1 MQRQPVAIVGSNIS
15 ALVSAIS
22 CARQGLPVVMIGSR
36 KHFGGHFSGMVVED
50 ARFDVGMLF
59 FEFTSFKSEPGI
71 SISTYEDEK
80 LGDAGRFVSTIRDF
94 VDSLG
99 IKYNVAEMPKMIV
112 EERLLDDIFISNR
125 LAALNELSTKT
136 RQAILEETTA
146 AVDRDER
153 HPARK
158 ADWPVNEAFN
168 LEEIST
174 HNHGQTFHRLF
185 MEPMCQKLTGLSTKD
200 LAAKYHRLSW
210 LPLYYPETLSAQ
222 LSNQPQ
228 PLPETR
234 FHYPED
240 GFHIL
245 PESLK
250 AAVSSL
256 DIVEWLD
263 DEIGSLE
270 TKNGGFRLGLSSG
283 REIEVRHL
291 AWTLDSDKL
300 LELGLEKGEDNSD
313 YAFLGI
319 VFARIKAAELG
330 FSFST
335 LCVAD
340 QNYCMYRISNQTAS
354 SGRKDAFNLIT
365 IEVNCDFME
374 GSRQLAEDEIHER
387 IVRDLKRLGVIKETA
402 SSFRATLRKF
412 KKALLLPTVRNFK
425 THEAKRDRCRELFP
439 GIHLI
444 GSCAPFGAASLN
456 DQILQG
462 MSVAARLD

>member
-1 MQRQPVAIVGSNIS
+1 MQKQSIAIVGSNIS

-22 CARQGLPVVMIGSR
+22 CARQGLPVVLIGSK
-36 KHFGGHFSGMVVED
+36 KHFGGHFGGMVVDD

-59 FEFTSFKSEPGI
+59 FEFTSFKSKPGI
-71 SISTYEDEK
+71 SISSYQEGR
-80 LGDAGRFVSTIRDF
+80 LGDSGRFVSTVRDF

-99 IKYNVAEMPKMIV
+99 IKYHVAESPKMIV
-112 EERLLDDIFISNR
+112 EAQLLEDIFISNR
-125 LAALNELSTKT
+125 LAALNKLGETT
-136 RQAILEETTA
+136 RQAILEETTGA
-146 AVDRDER
+146 TDHDER
-153 HPARK
+153 HPSRK

-168 LEEIST
+168 LEDIST
-174 HNHGQTFHRLF
+174 HNHGPTFHRTF
-185 MEPMCQKLTGLSTKD
+185 IEPMCQKLTGVSSRD
-200 LAAKYHRLSW
+200 LTAKYHRLSW
-210 LPLYYPETLSAQ
+210 LPIYYPETLSAQ

-234 FHYPED
+234 FHYPQGK

-250 AAVSSL
+250 ATVSSL
-256 DIVEWLD
+256 DIEWVD

-270 TKNGGFRLGLSSG
+270 TRNGGFRLDLSPG

-291 AWTLDSDKL
+291 AWTLGPDKL
-300 LELGLEKGEDNSD
+300 LELGRQKGEDNGD
-313 YAFLGI
+313 YACLGI
-319 VFARIKAAELG
+319 AFARIKAAELG
-330 FSFST
+330 FPFST
-335 LCVAD
+335 LYVVD
-340 QNYCMYRISNQTAS
+340 QNYCMYRISNQTVT
-354 SGRKDAFNLIT
+354 SGRKDAFNLVT
-365 IEVNCDFME
+365 VEFNCEVME
-374 GSRQLAEDEIHER
+374 GGRPLEEDEIHGR
-387 IVRDLKRLGVIKETA
+387 IVRDLKSLGVIKETA

-412 KKALLLPTVRNFK
+412 KKALLLPTIRNFN
-425 THEAKRDRCRELFP
+425 TYEAKRDRCRELFP

>member
-36 KHFGGHFSGMVVED
+36 KHFGGHFAGMVVED

-99 IKYNVAEMPKMIV
+99 IKYNVAEIPKMIV

-136 RQAILEETTA
+136 RQAILEETTGA
-146 AVDRDER
+146 ADRDER
-153 HPARK
+153 HPSWK

-168 LEEIST
+168 LEDIST
-174 HNHGQTFHRLF
+174 YNHGHTFHRLF
-185 MEPMCQKLTGLSTKD
+185 IEPMCQKLTGLSTKD

-240 GFHIL
+240 GFHVL

-250 AAVSSL
+250 ATVSSL
-256 DIVEWLD
+256 DIVEWID

-270 TKNGGFRLGLSSG
+270 TKDGGFRLGLSSG
-283 REIEVRHL
+283 RKIEVRHL
-291 AWTLDSDKL
+291 AWTLNPDRL
-300 LELGLEKGEDNSD
+300 LELGLQKGENNSD

-335 LCVAD
+335 LYVAD

-354 SGRKDAFNLIT
+354 SGRKDALNLIT
-365 IEVNCDFME
+365 VEVNCDFME
-374 GSRQLAEDEIHER
+374 GRRQLGEDEIHGR
-387 IVRDLKRLGVIKETA
+387 VFRDLKSLGVIKETA

-412 KKALLLPTVRNFK
+412 KKALLLPTVRNVK